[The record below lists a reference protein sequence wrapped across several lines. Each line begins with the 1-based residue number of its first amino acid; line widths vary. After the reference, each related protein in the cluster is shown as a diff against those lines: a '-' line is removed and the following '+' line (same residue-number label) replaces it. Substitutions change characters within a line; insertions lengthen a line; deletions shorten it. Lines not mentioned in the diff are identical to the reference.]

1 MGKPGI
7 SMKKVKGSPQYR
19 MKVVPHRPLR
29 SGLLGL
35 LGVLV
40 VVGMVAGSYHYA
52 AYQAEQGGMSAGA
65 ASTLRAERDQ
75 LRLELNGLRQQLTQA
90 QMSTEVDRKAAE
102 ELRQRLLVRREQ
114 IAQLERDVSVYRMMS
129 ARSSNNPMGI
139 SFGTFSAKPVTE
151 AGVHHVKLVVQ
162 KLAESDAEFTGVL
175 EANLVGKLA
184 GVEQRYPLAQVA
196 ITPEA
201 GEPLSDKIPVEFKYF
216 QTIETDLRLPD
227 GFEPERLDVR
237 LVSSSRSN
245 PLTLESQLEWVKAD
259 E

>member
-1 MGKPGI
+1 
-7 SMKKVKGSPQYR
+7 MKKVKGSPQYR

-29 SGLLGL
+29 AALLWT

-40 VVGMVAGSYHYA
+40 VVGAVAGAYQLA
-52 AYQAEQGGMSAGA
+52 AYQAEQDGMSAGA
-65 ASTLRAERDQ
+65 AAALRAERDQ
-75 LRLELNGLRQQLTQA
+75 LRTELNGLRQQLTQA

-102 ELRQRLLVRREQ
+102 DLRQRLLTRREQ

-139 SFGTFSAKPVTE
+139 SFGTFSAKPLTE

-162 KLAESDAEFTGVL
+162 KLAEGDSEFSGVL
-175 EANLVGKLA
+175 EATLVGKVA
-184 GVEQRYPLAQVA
+184 GAEQKYPLAQVA
-196 ITPEA
+196 LAPEA
-201 GEPLSDKIPVEFKYF
+201 GEPMADKIAVDFKYF

-237 LVSSSRSN
+237 LVSNSRSN
-245 PLTLESQLEWVKAD
+245 PLTLENQLEWVKAD